1 MLLMTRC
8 IAYGLRQWTER
19 VLLVSMNSIERPDD
33 SPIARARQELTDATI
48 FAANVDAISKD
59 EARALTT
66 HLGLYGE
73 RLSYPKVSKLEAYL
87 AKIGEAIEW
96 REQYLQDRR
105 LHQAK
110 QLGSTGLLALAV
122 GGQKQAPLS
131 REELLHVELVDQQA
145 VRNPKVDRN
154 VIVDLLAANDL
165 LWLSLPTRPKTRPRL

>member
-1 MLLMTRC
+1 MRSKE
-8 IAYGLRQWTER
+8 QPEH
-19 VLLVSMNSIERPDD
+19 
-33 SPIARARQELTDATI
+33 SPIQRARQELTDATKY
-48 FAANVDAISKD
+48 AVDVEAISDD
-59 EARALTT
+59 EAKALTT
-66 HLGLYGE
+66 HLGLYGD
-73 RLSYPKVSKLEAYL
+73 RLSHPKTLKLETYL

-110 QLGSTGLLALAV
+110 QLGNTGLLALAV

-131 REELLHVELVDQQA
+131 REKLLHVELVDRQA